1 MEGEPVEKEKGKRRT
16 KKIKLTAPP
25 SARVASLSL
34 QEWLN
39 LICKPRLSLVELIQL
54 KRTCKSFATY
64 KALKQ
69 WIKEKERIAFQ
80 GIRQEHWNRF
90 APTKNPKVAKEEFF
104 RHHAGKYL
112 IVRYRHNSWR
122 NTSSYQL
129 QVCSS
134 REIAIAHAQLV
145 GKVESQTEHWTSL
158 SFRDK
163 DGNNMLEFTTGINDL
178 FE

>member
-1 MEGEPVEKEKGKRRT
+1 MEKQKRA

-25 SARVASLSL
+25 SARVAYLSL

-64 KALKQ
+64 KPLQQ
-69 WIKEKERIAFQ
+69 WIKEKQRIAFQ

-90 APTKNPKVAKEEFF
+90 APTKNPKVVKKEFF
-104 RHHAGKYL
+104 RQHAGKFL
-112 IVRYRHNSWR
+112 IVRSWY
-122 NTSSYQL
+122 NGWISTFYYQL

-134 REIAIAHAQLV
+134 REIAVKHAQLE
-145 GKVESQTEHWTSL
+145 GKVGFLEEHWSCITY
-158 SFRDK
+158 RDEH
-163 DGNNMLEFTTGINDL
+163 GNTVQQFTTGINDL
-178 FE
+178 FL